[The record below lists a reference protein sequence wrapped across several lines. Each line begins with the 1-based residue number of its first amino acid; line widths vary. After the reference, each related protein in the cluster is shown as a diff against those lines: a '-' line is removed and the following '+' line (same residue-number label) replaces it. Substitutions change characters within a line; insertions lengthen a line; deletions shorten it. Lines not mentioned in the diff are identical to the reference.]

1 MNLRTT
7 SVGKRRVVPG
17 VLFAGMLMG
26 CEAPE
31 KVTFQDTGN
40 MSLVS
45 ATAGNAVSV
54 VRVNGDARTICPRL
68 GPDTASDRS
77 ASFGGS
83 IGLING
89 DSGGTSEGQSDVEVE
104 LAGRTPSIILTRDT
118 LFQVCVMYQNG
129 FLTREEFLHM
139 TMKYLDAGYAL
150 AKVEAAN
157 TQIQIGEAAQSG
169 PVIVTGVSASSTPAQ
184 APGPAPAPAPSA
196 AKPL

>member
-1 MNLRTT
+1 M
-7 SVGKRRVVPG
+7 RRVVPV

-26 CEAPE
+26 CDAPE

-139 TMKYLDAGYAL
+139 MMKYLDAGFAL

-169 PVIVTGVSASSTPAQ
+169 PVIVTGAPASSTPPQ